1 MQCTRVLAA
10 LWLALAASPLSL
22 AQSPLKLPSGDDDY
36 RQLIDEQRG
45 GACEH
50 CGVVTAIRSQQHE
63 GPRRPNPAPPTAPGL
78 TTAPLIGTGTAVQ
91 DARQATAPITTYVIT
106 VRYEDGSFAF
116 IEQSDQPMVS
126 KGDRVRVV
134 EGRVEPRND

>member
-45 GACEH
+45 AACEH

-63 GPRRPNPAPPTAPGL
+63 GPRRPNPA
-78 TTAPLIGTGTAVQ
+78 
-91 DARQATAPITTYVIT
+91 
-106 VRYEDGSFAF
+106 
-116 IEQSDQPMVS
+116 QPD
-126 KGDRVRVV
+126 DRAAHRD
-134 EGRVEPRND
+134 RHRRPRCAAGHCADHDLCHHGAL